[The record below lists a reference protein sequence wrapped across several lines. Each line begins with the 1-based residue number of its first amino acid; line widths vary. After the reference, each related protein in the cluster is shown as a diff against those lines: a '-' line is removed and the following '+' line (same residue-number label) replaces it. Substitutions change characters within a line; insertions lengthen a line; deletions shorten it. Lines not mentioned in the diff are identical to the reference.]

1 MAVYNPYRDITA
13 AQAAGMR
20 QAQAIRNAKKEPVKK
35 QASAPKVAPT
45 TYSGGG
51 GGGGGY
57 STASVVAAPPR
68 LSDDDWL
75 KADSQYNAS
84 LAALEQKL
92 RDFEVENT
100 SQRSKGIQ
108 DYNNS
113 LLRLGWITPTE
124 DGAEGTWNQEDRTT
138 AYGNAYQSL
147 MGDYASRGMLQ
158 STLYDQARNDLLGS
172 FNRQKT
178 DMDTSHTNFLEE
190 LARALSGRKTDTK
203 LGKDQARV
211 EALARRAAQESGV
224 G

>member
-1 MAVYNPYRDITA
+1 MAVYNPYAGITA

-20 QAQAIRNAKKEPVKK
+20 KAQAIRNAKKEPVKK

-51 GGGGGY
+51 Y
-57 STASVVAAPPR
+57 STASVVATPAPPPR
-68 LSDDDWL
+68 ISDDEWL
-75 KADSQYNAS
+75 KGDSQYNAA

-92 RDFEVENT
+92 RDFEVENA

-108 DYNNS
+108 DYDNS
-113 LLRLGWITPTE
+113 LLRLGWMKPAE

-147 MGDYASRGMLQ
+147 MGDYASRGLLQ
-158 STLYDQARNDLLGS
+158 STLYDQSRNDLLGN
-172 FNRQKT
+172 FTRQKT
-178 DMDTSHTNFLEE
+178 EMDTSHTNFLEE
-190 LARALSGRKTDTK
+190 LARALSGKKTDTK

-211 EALARRAAQESGV
+211 EALARRAALESGV